1 MIRKELI
8 DGGQPGIHIY
18 HLLPEPCIP
27 SVNMNYVR
35 SNLAHVKCVDKMFR
49 TASAMRLIPK
59 NNTNARH
66 SPSNGDSATLSKR
79 A

>member
-1 MIRKELI
+1 MK
-8 DGGQPGIHIY
+8 
-18 HLLPEPCIP
+18 
-27 SVNMNYVR
+27 YVR

-49 TASAMRLIPK
+49 TARAMRLIPK

-66 SPSNGDSATLSKR
+66 SPSNGHSATLSKR